1 MFKKTKTMRF
11 SELVEVKKAE
21 YVTLQLI
28 PTKSNKNNQTGTIT
42 SLINKTYAKLFGQ
55 LLRIEDKKLIIEH
68 RSKVSFYIRIT
79 KKETQFFFM
88 IPKIHLNLFKTKF
101 VSIWKN
107 IEIKEIDQLPIDI
120 NEFNKYQLK
129 YKFKDSLSLNIDK
142 RSNDLLSANMSVLE
156 ILEND
161 EEVGILYNFIPV
173 REKESNYFKTVA
185 YENDIKDYK
194 SGKNL
199 KQSKNIIDLGVITL
213 KFLIDY
219 LNEFINGFSNKK
231 TLYRSS
237 FLSAPKEVSSS
248 TERKIKGDLCKTQ
261 IVVLT
266 KAKDITRREQL
277 ATSTCNSFKAISD
290 DNELVSKRI
299 NKHINII
306 STVLEGVKENY
317 TSEDELQNFI
327 CLPGKELIDNY
338 KNINHNEIV
347 EKAVPDC
354 LQKGNMLIGD
364 VKYKENTQKAYFS
377 SHEQIKRAERVLIGP
392 KGSGKSHK
400 TINMAVNAI
409 NIGRGVQVID
419 IIEDCKLSQEI
430 AKNTPKDKLVRV
442 NCADINYIQAFSYNE
457 IPINDN
463 MKPFEIVSNAIK
475 RGQQLH
481 VLLDSI
487 NSDTS
492 QLTAR
497 MIKYLYAAS
506 AIVYSVKPK
515 ASLTDIID
523 CLSYVEIR
531 EKYISI
537 LSDELSDLLE
547 NRIKKL
553 NELNKIEKTKTV
565 NYDNKIDGI
574 LDRVSMLELSLE
586 TELALNKTSENNIN
600 FVDMIQQ
607 NKVVLIEIP
616 EDVFTNSA
624 LKNVMATFF
633 LSKIWLAKKQLSKNQ
648 KAETELYF
656 DEFYKCPNAAQIFE
670 EIFAEGRKYNLVST
684 VTLHSV
690 YELSNKCRSQLR
702 SGGASYMLLYGCDI
716 QNFKYLNEYFI
727 NCGYE
732 EDDLINLKEYHA
744 LCLIKNEEK
753 NYSSFIAK
761 LPA

>member
-1 MFKKTKTMRF
+1 MFKKMKTMKF
-11 SELVEVKKAE
+11 SDLVEVRKAD

-28 PTKSNKNNQTGTIT
+28 PTKSNKNNQTGSII
-42 SLINKTYAKLFGQ
+42 SLINKTYMKLFGQ
-55 LLRIEDKKLIIEH
+55 LIRIEDKKLIIEH
-68 RSKVSFYIRIT
+68 RSKVIFYMRIT

-101 VSIWKN
+101 ASIWKN
-107 IEIKEIDQLPIDI
+107 IEIKEVDQLPVNI
-120 NEFNKYQLK
+120 NDFYKYQLK
-129 YKFKDSLSLNIDK
+129 YKFKESLSLNVDK
-142 RSNDLLSANMSVLE
+142 RSNDLLAANMSVLE

-173 REKESNYFKTVA
+173 REKESNYFKTVT
-185 YENDIKDYK
+185 YKNDIKDYK
-194 SGKNL
+194 NGKNL

-219 LNEFINGFSNKK
+219 LNEFISGFSNKK
-231 TLYRSS
+231 AMYRSS

-266 KAKDITRREQL
+266 KANDVTRGDQL
-277 ATSTCNSFKAISD
+277 ITSTCNSFKAISD
-290 DNELVSKRI
+290 DNELVSKKI
-299 NKHINII
+299 TKQINIK
-306 STVLEGVKENY
+306 STVLVGIKENY

-327 CLPGKELIDNY
+327 SLPGKELIEVH
-338 KNINHNEIV
+338 KNIKHNEIV
-347 EKAVPDC
+347 EKAVPEC
-354 LQKGNMLIGD
+354 LQKGDMLIGN
-364 VKYKENTQKAYFS
+364 VKYKDNAQKAYFS

-430 AKNTPKDKLVRV
+430 ANNTPEDKLVRI
-442 NCADINYIQAFSYNE
+442 NCADINNIQAFSYNE
-457 IPINDN
+457 IPINEN

-506 AIVYSVKPK
+506 AIVYSVKPN

-531 EKYISI
+531 DKYINL
-537 LSDELSDLLE
+537 LSDELRSLLE

-565 NYDNKIDGI
+565 NCDSKVDGI

-586 TELALNKTSENNIN
+586 TELALNKTSDNNIN
-600 FVDMIQQ
+600 FVDVIQQ

-633 LSKIWLAKKQLSKNQ
+633 LSKIWLAKKQLAKDQ
-648 KAETELYF
+648 KAETELFF
-656 DEFYKCPNAAQIFE
+656 DEFYKCPNATKIFE
-670 EIFAEGRKYNLVST
+670 EIFAEGRKYNLIST

-690 YELSNKCRSQLR
+690 NELSNKCRSQLR

-716 QNFKYLNEYFI
+716 QNFKYLNEYFS